1 MYKKN
6 FLAASIV
13 CALSSS
19 LISVQ
24 GYAEQTKTDEVE
36 VIQITGI
43 KGSLIRAIDTKRE
56 ASGFVDSISAEDI
69 GKFPDQNVA
78 ESLQRIPGISIDR
91 SGGEGQ
97 RVTVRGFGPEFNT
110 VLVNGRTM
118 ATENQERDFSFD
130 TLASELISATDVSKT
145 YSARMMDGGIGA
157 TINIKTAR
165 PFDFDGFEAV
175 VNAKGLYED
184 KSGETTPQV
193 SALMSTRFA
202 DDKAGLLISVSHQER
217 NARIDQINN
226 RGFLPD
232 VDLSDIGGVENS
244 FIQQTN
250 DQIVDFQDRTR
261 TGGTAVLQYAP
272 LENLTVTADV
282 IYSDFNVESNA
293 TSIGHWVWDTDP
305 NIDEPSRVLE
315 TDSNNTVISFA
326 QSARAS
332 SDLVARSFNRPT
344 ETFASGLNIDWD
356 VSDSLNLSLDV
367 SQSEAESKN
376 GGNDIFAVIGFS
388 NGGVTQVNNGKYVEL
403 QGVQELDPSAGRAH
417 IVNREGLGIKDEV
430 SEIKFDAT
438 WFIDAGP
445 LRDVKFGFSNHERTK
460 TRNDVRTDG
469 NVLCLY
475 CGYPMSV
482 PSSLLS
488 DFSASGFMSGENASN
503 IPTSWLEINAEAYVD
518 FLESSQAATDNDI
531 ARGNPAGTTQA
542 VLNEFGGFQAL
553 TRPDSFAV
561 EDKILSSYIELNF
574 EGDLGNLPWMAEV
587 GLRYSETETTAMGQ
601 QAYIIGLGEIPN
613 DPTLLTRILTDEL
626 FPVNQKNDY
635 SNVLPTFNFRL
646 ELTDDILLR
655 AAYSQTVTRP
665 TFGNLAPRIS
675 YDVVSPGALRAS
687 SGNPSLDPYESTN
700 IDLGVEWY
708 FSDASYLSAAYF
720 SKSVD
725 NFIVSGIRREVF
737 QNPTTGEDVLPE
749 DGSDP
754 TWDISSVINSPEKLT
769 ADGIELAYQQTF
781 DMLPGLLSGLG
792 VMVNMTFVDSNK
804 EIDVDNLDESF
815 ALTGLGDSMNF
826 VLFYEKGPVQFRLA
840 LNQRDQFLQTLRNGT
855 GGDPI
860 YVEDYS
866 QLDMSASYD
875 INDSVTVFVEG
886 VNLTNETIRSHGRFS
901 NHVVSI
907 VDSGARYAAGVRA
920 SF

>member
-1 MYKKN
+1 MYNKK
-6 FLAASIV
+6 FLALSVACAVGSSIISIQ
-13 CALSSS
+13 AHAQETNETEI
-19 LISVQ
+19 ISV
-24 GYAEQTKTDEVE
+24 
-36 VIQITGI
+36 TGI

-130 TLASELISATDVSKT
+130 TLASELISGTDVNKT
-145 YSARMMDGGIGA
+145 YSARMTDGGIGA

-175 VNAKGLYED
+175 VNAKALYED

-202 DDKAGLLISVSHQER
+202 DDKAGLLISLSHQER

-226 RGFLPD
+226 RGFLPS
-232 VDLSDIGGVENS
+232 VDLSDIGGEENS

-261 TGGTAVLQYAP
+261 TGGTAVLQFAP
-272 LENLTVTADV
+272 SDDVTLTADV

-315 TDSNNTVISFA
+315 TDANNTVISFA

-332 SDLVARSFNRPT
+332 TDLVARSFNRPT

-388 NGGVTQVNNGKYVEL
+388 NGGVTQVNNGTYVEL
-403 QGVQELDPSAGRAH
+403 QGVPELDPSMGRAH
-417 IVNREGLGIKDEV
+417 IVNRQGLGIKDEV
-430 SEIKFDAT
+430 SEIKLDAT
-438 WFIDAGP
+438 WYVDAGP
-445 LRDVKFGFSNHERTK
+445 LKDLKFGFSNHERTK

-469 NVLCLY
+469 NVSCLY
-475 CGYPMSV
+475 CGYPIDV

-488 DFSASGFMSGENASN
+488 DFSVSGFMSGENASN
-503 IPTSWLEINAEAYVD
+503 IPTSWLEIDAEAYID
-518 FLESSQAATDNDI
+518 FLESSQAATNNDT
-531 ARGNPAGTTQA
+531 ARGNPVGTTQA
-542 VLNEFGGFQAL
+542 VLDEFGGFQAL
-553 TRPDSFAV
+553 TRPDSFAI
-561 EDKILSSYIELNF
+561 EDKISSAYIELDF
-574 EGDLGNLPWMAEV
+574 EGDLGSLLWTAEV
-587 GLRYSETETTAMGQ
+587 GLRYSKTETTAMGQ
-601 QAYIIGLGEIPN
+601 QAYIIGLEEIPN
-613 DPTLLTRILTDEL
+613 DPTLLTRVLTDEL
-626 FPVNQKNDY
+626 FPVNEKNDY

-646 ELTDDILLR
+646 ELTDDLQAR

-687 SGNPSLDPYESTN
+687 SGNPMLDPYESTN
-700 IDLGVEWY
+700 IDLGLEWY
-708 FSDASYLSAAYF
+708 FGDASYLSATYF

-737 QNPTTGEDVLPE
+737 QNPTTGADVLPE

-781 DMLPGLLSGLG
+781 DMLLGLFSGLG
-792 VMVNMTFVDSNK
+792 LMVNMTLVDSNK

-815 ALTGLGDSMNF
+815 ALTGLGDSMNL

-866 QLDMSASYD
+866 QVDMSASYD

-886 VNLTNETIRSHGRFS
+886 INLTNETIRSHGRFS

-907 VDSGARYAAGVRA
+907 VDSGARYTAGIRA
-920 SF
+920 NF